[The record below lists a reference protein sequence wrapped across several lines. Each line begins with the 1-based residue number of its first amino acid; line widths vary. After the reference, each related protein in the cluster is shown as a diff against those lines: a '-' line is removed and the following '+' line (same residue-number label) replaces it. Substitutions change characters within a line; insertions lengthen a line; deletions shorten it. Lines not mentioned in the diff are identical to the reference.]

1 MFIAHMMGTTVRQ
14 AAYFSPPEMLTPAPP
29 TLLLLLKGG
38 GGGFG
43 EEHLPQL
50 LVNSVH
56 SIVSVDPDQKPGCLS
71 SQAMLGLRSES
82 PASGP
87 VGHSIFCKLQLSHY
101 KPSYMTSQIS

>member
-1 MFIAHMMGTTVRQ
+1 MESTVRQ
-14 AAYFSPPEMLTPAPP
+14 AAYFSPPEMLAPAPP

-38 GGGFG
+38 GRGGFG

-56 SIVSVDPDQKPGCLS
+56 SIVPVDPDQEPGCLS
-71 SQAMLGLRSES
+71 SQVMLGLRSEG

-87 VGHSIFCKLQLSHY
+87 VRHNIFSKLQLSHY